1 MLTPARRKRR
11 VMPTPRA
18 KRGSIPIARP
28 RNCTVMPTLP
38 LLRLLLS
45 FIAGPRAYRFAGAC
59 DIADLERHA
68 SHWGLR
74 IRDLDVAHFEELCSN
89 LEHVR
94 RPYRRNFSLALNA
107 RSHVTPSACA
117 HLGSLLTK
125 SCPTTEGAPSDA
137 ATTVVVDWHARQALT
152 PVKDQGACGSCW
164 AEAVVAVAETQ
175 LYLQDKT
182 LIRPQSLAVQP
193 LLDCDNADRGC
204 GGGDPLRAADFLR
217 RNGDCADA
225 RYPYASKVQGT
236 CLLADKSRLLAPGLL
251 RAHVLPP
258 SDAHAL
264 AHALRNG
271 PLVVT
276 LAAASRDFQ
285 LYAGGVFDGDCSSEN
300 DHAVVLVG
308 VAPSYW
314 ILRNSWG
321 RSWGEGGYMRM
332 EKATAERCGLL
343 LTPLALALG

>member
-1 MLTPARRKRR
+1 MTTSL
-11 VMPTPRA
+11 
-18 KRGSIPIARP
+18 
-28 RNCTVMPTLP
+28 
-38 LLRLLLS
+38 LLRLLLG
-45 FIAGPRAYRFAGAC
+45 FIADPEARRFVGAC

-74 IRDLDVAHFEELCSN
+74 IRDLDVTHFEELCSN
-89 LEHVR
+89 LEHVQR
-94 RPYRRNFSLALNA
+94 ARRRNFTLSLNA

-117 HLGSLLTK
+117 HLGSPPTE
-125 SCPTTEGAPSDA
+125 SCPTTEDGPSHA
-137 ATTVVVDWHARQALT
+137 ATPLIVDWQARQALT
-152 PVKDQGACGSCW
+152 PVKDQGTCGSCW

-175 LYLQDKT
+175 LYLWDKT

-193 LLDCDNADRGC
+193 LLDCDNADSGC

-217 RNGDCADA
+217 RNGDCADT
-225 RYPYASKVQGT
+225 RYPYASKVQGA
-236 CLLADKSRLLAPGLL
+236 CLLEGKSLLLPPGLL
-251 RAHVLPP
+251 RAHALPP
-258 SDAHAL
+258 SDVLAL
-264 AHALRNG
+264 ASALQNG

-285 LYAGGVFDGDCSSEN
+285 LYARGVFDGDCSSEN

-321 RSWGEGGYMRM
+321 RSWGEDGYMRM
-332 EKATAERCGLL
+332 EKAAAERCGLL
-343 LTPLALALG
+343 LAPLALALG